1 MDKLEAMRV
10 FTAVADC
17 QSFVSASR
25 ELDLSAPAVTR
36 SIAQLEQSLGVKLF
50 NRTTRQVRLTDVGMR
65 YYEDARRILEDVE
78 QAEATASGSYAEPK
92 GVLSLTAPVL
102 FGQKY
107 IVPVV
112 AEYLQQNPA
121 VSVDAMFYDRV
132 SNILDEGLDVAIRI
146 GHLKD
151 SSFYATE
158 VGSIQR
164 VVCASPEYLK
174 KHGTPQQPS
183 DLTGHEIIHALT
195 VEPSTTWRFESTP
208 QGKESVRLSPRL
220 RYNQN
225 SAAIA
230 AACMGMGITRVMSYQ
245 VAEELNQGSLTRIL
259 QDFESAPL
267 PVHIVYMEGRQTN
280 AKIRAFVDLAVKRLR
295 ENPYTG
301 YKTSDALTVSG

>member
-10 FTAVADC
+10 FTTVAEC

-50 NRTTRQVRLTDVGMR
+50 NRTTRQVRLTDVGKR
-65 YYEDARRILEDVE
+65 YYEDARRILEDVD

-92 GVLSLTAPVL
+92 GVLALTAPVL

-107 IVPVV
+107 IVPVI

-121 VSVDAMFYDRV
+121 VSVDAVFYDRV

-151 SSFYATE
+151 SSLYATQ

-164 VVCASPEYLK
+164 VVCASPEYLQK
-174 KHGTPQQPS
+174 YGTPQQPS
-183 DLTGHEIIHALT
+183 DLAGHDIIHALT
-195 VEPSTTWRFESTP
+195 VEPSTTWRFESAR
-208 QGKESVRLSPRL
+208 GKESVKLSPRL

-230 AACMGMGITRVMSYQ
+230 TACMGLGITRVMSYQ

-259 QDFESAPL
+259 PDFESAPV
-267 PVHIVYMEGRQTN
+267 PIHIVYMEGRQTN
-280 AKIRAFVDLAVKRLR
+280 AKIRSFVDLAVERLR
-295 ENPYTG
+295 ANPYTG
-301 YKTSDALTVSG
+301 YKTSDAASGG